1 MIRFPVHL
9 GQDAMDRFLDHCAE
23 RGYRSFLVVT
33 DENTWE
39 VLGRRVIE
47 LLETADADYKTVVLS
62 GEEVVADAHYLTE
75 VMVAS
80 DPSERVFLAVGS
92 GTITDITRLV
102 SHRTGAVFV
111 SLPTAPSVDGFASIG
126 APVVLRGIKQTV
138 LAHPPEAL
146 FGDLSVLAAAPAS
159 MIAAGF
165 GDLLGKITSV
175 ADWRLGALLYDE
187 PYDDDIAE
195 RSLAAALRC
204 ANRAEEIGARSPAA
218 IRLLMEGLIESGL
231 CMLDFGES
239 RPASGAE
246 HHASHFWEMKLLR
259 EGRIGI
265 LHGAKVGIATGMV
278 AERYEI
284 LRGIDR
290 DEASRRLA
298 RYEPPS
304 RDAEI
309 ATIREVF
316 GPIADSLIA
325 AQERFLSL
333 AAGDPGEGASTALT
347 ALTAR
352 ILENW
357 DRVQEIA
364 ARVPP
369 PEQIRA
375 WLTAAGG
382 PTGAAEVGL
391 SEEERDAAFTYSHY
405 LRDRFTIRKLE
416 RFLGLL
422 E

>member
-1 MIRFPVHL
+1 MIRFPVYL
-9 GQDAMDRFLDHCAE
+9 GDDALDRFLEHCAE
-23 RGYRSFLVVT
+23 RGYRSFLLAA
-33 DENTWE
+33 DENTWQ
-39 VLGRRVIE
+39 VLGRRVAA
-47 LLETADADYKTVVLS
+47 LLEEADLDVKTVVLS

-102 SHRTGAVFV
+102 SHRTGAVFI

-146 FGDLSVLAAAPAS
+146 FGDLSVLAAAPAP

-204 ANRAEEIGARSPAA
+204 ADRAEEIGAGSPEA

-246 HHASHFWEMKLLR
+246 HHASHFWEMKLLS
-259 EGRIGI
+259 EGRTGV

-278 AERYEI
+278 AERYAL
-284 LRGIDR
+284 LRTIDR
-290 DEASRRLA
+290 EEAALA
-298 RYEPPS
+298 VGIPVALLPARALIGLPGIGFARAGAAVFTLIFEAEEVVYANSGALLHCPS
-304 RDAEI
+304 CRMDPQQAPKSDFFTVMRPDQRPALLKAI
-309 ATIREVF
+309 GQGMAPVRNVRKV
-316 GPIADSLIA
+316 P
-325 AQERFLSL
+325 L
-333 AAGDPGEGASTALT
+333 AA
-347 ALTAR
+347 
-352 ILENW
+352 
-357 DRVQEIA
+357 
-364 ARVPP
+364 
-369 PEQIRA
+369 
-375 WLTAAGG
+375 
-382 PTGAAEVGL
+382 
-391 SEEERDAAFTYSHY
+391 
-405 LRDRFTIRKLE
+405 
-416 RFLGLL
+416 
-422 E
+422 

>member
-1 MIRFPVHL
+1 MIRFPVYL
-9 GQDAMDRFLDHCAE
+9 GDDALDRFLEHCAE
-23 RGYRSFLVVT
+23 RGYRSFLLAA
-33 DENTWE
+33 DENTWQ
-39 VLGRRVIE
+39 VLGRRVAA
-47 LLETADADYKTVVLS
+47 LLEEADFDVKTVVLS
-62 GEEVVADAHYLTE
+62 GDEVVADAHYLTE

-102 SHRTGAVFV
+102 SHRTGAVFI

-146 FGDLSVLAAAPAS
+146 FGELSVLAAAPAP

-187 PYDDDIAE
+187 PYDDGIAE

-204 ANRAEEIGARSPAA
+204 ADRAEEIGAGSPEA

-246 HHASHFWEMKLLR
+246 HHASHFWEMKLLS
-259 EGRIGI
+259 EGRTGV

-278 AERYEI
+278 AERYAL
-284 LRGIDR
+284 LRTIDR
-290 DEASRRLA
+290 EEAARRLD
-298 RYEPPS
+298 RYRPPS
-304 RDAEI
+304 REEEVAR
-309 ATIREVF
+309 IRKIF

-333 AAGDPGEGASTALT
+333 AAGDPGGGASTGLA
-347 ALTAR
+347 AFMAR
-352 ILENW
+352 ILEHW

-364 ARVPP
+364 AQVPP

-382 PTGAAEVGL
+382 PTHMAEVGL
-391 SEEERDAAFTYSHY
+391 SKEERDLAFTYSHY

-416 RFLGLL
+416 RFLGFL